1 MATNKTLVGVD
12 SERATDVV
20 VNNAHNTSVRLSGRL
35 QLASLRRELLRRELL
50 RRELLRRE
58 LLRRELLRRELIS
71 SPDTLDLNTCDTL
84 TREFVFR
91 IS

>member
-12 SERATDVV
+12 AERATDVV
-20 VNNAHNTSVRLSGRL
+20 VNNAHNTSVRLIGRL
-35 QLASLRRELLRRELL
+35 QLASL

>member
-12 SERATDVV
+12 SERATGVA
-20 VNNAHNTSVRLSGRL
+20 VNNAHNTSVRLIGRL
-35 QLASLRRELLRRELL
+35 QLASLRRVLL

>member
-12 SERATDVV
+12 SERATGVV
-20 VNNAHNTSVRLSGRL
+20 VNNAHNTSVRLIGRL
-35 QLASLRRELLRRELL
+35 QLASL